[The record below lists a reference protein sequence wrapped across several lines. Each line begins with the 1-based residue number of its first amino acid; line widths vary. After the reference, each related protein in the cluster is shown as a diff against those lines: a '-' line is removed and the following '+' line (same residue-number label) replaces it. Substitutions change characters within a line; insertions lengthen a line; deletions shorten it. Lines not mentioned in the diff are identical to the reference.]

1 MMSSPR
7 VLLRSSVPI
16 WTLANRRSLDL
27 SVPRLMAIVNVT
39 PDSFSDGGLYPSVE
53 ATVRACDGFVAAGA
67 AILDLGGESTRPGAA
82 RINVAEQIRRVL
94 PVIEA
99 LRRDRRFDAI
109 PISVDTTLAAVAQ
122 AALLAG
128 ADAINDVSG
137 LADDGPAM
145 LDLLG
150 ASDCGYILMH
160 RLRPPEADSYSDR
173 YADAPRYH
181 DVVADVKS
189 ALVAGL
195 ERLDLHGIAR
205 ERVVLDPGL
214 GFGKTVEQNLE
225 LIRRTDELRR
235 IGLPVLSGLSRKSF
249 VGRWSLGR
257 DSQPSERLQGT
268 LELSAEH
275 VRCGATLLR
284 VHDVAAHAELLA
296 ALLATRI
303 PRASVGSD
311 GR

>member
-1 MMSSPR
+1 MP
-7 VLLRSSVPI
+7 L
-16 WTLANRRSLDL
+16 WTLAHGRSLDL
-27 SVPRLMAIVNVT
+27 SAPRLMAIVNVT
-39 PDSFSDGGLYPSVE
+39 PDSFSDGGRYPSIAE
-53 ATVRACDGFVAAGA
+53 AVTACAEFVAAGA
-67 AILDLGGESTRPGAA
+67 DMLDIGGESTRPGAA
-82 RINVAEQIRRVL
+82 RVAPVEQVERVV

-99 LRRDRRFDAI
+99 LRRDARFDAI
-109 PISVDTTLAAVAQ
+109 PISVDTTMASVAS
-122 AALLAG
+122 AALNAG
-128 ADAINDVSG
+128 ADAVNDVSG

-145 LDLLG
+145 LNLLS

-160 RLRPPEADSYSDR
+160 RLRPPESDSYSDR
-173 YADAPRYH
+173 YTDAPQYR
-181 DVVADVKS
+181 DVVGAVKG

-195 ERLDLHGIAR
+195 ERLDLHGVAR
-205 ERVVLDPGL
+205 ERIVLDPGL

-225 LIRRTDELRR
+225 LIRRTEEFRR
-235 IGLPVLSGLSRKSF
+235 LGLPILSGLSRKSF

-275 VRCGATLLR
+275 VRRGATLLR
-284 VHDVAAHAELLA
+284 VHDVAAHTELLTS
-296 ALLATRI
+296 LLAKRT

>member
-1 MMSSPR
+1 
-7 VLLRSSVPI
+7 
-16 WTLANRRSLDL
+16 
-27 SVPRLMAIVNVT
+27 MAIVNVT
-39 PDSFSDGGLYPSVE
+39 PDSFSDGGRYPTVAE
-53 ATVRACDGFVAAGA
+53 AVAACAAFVAAGA
-67 AILDLGGESTRPGAA
+67 HMLDIGGESTRPGAA
-82 RINVAEQIRRVL
+82 RVAPVEQVERVV

-99 LRRDRRFDAI
+99 LRRDPRFDAI
-109 PISVDTTLAAVAQ
+109 PISVDTTMASVAR

-128 ADAINDVSG
+128 ADAVNDVSG

-181 DVVADVKS
+181 DVVAEVKA

-195 ERLDLHGIAR
+195 ERLDLHGVAR

-284 VHDVAAHAELLA
+284 VHDVAAHAELLT
-296 ALLATRI
+296 ALLAKRT

>member
-1 MMSSPR
+1 MP
-7 VLLRSSVPI
+7 V

-39 PDSFSDGGLYPSVE
+39 PDSFSDGGLYPTVD
-53 ATVRACDGFVAAGA
+53 ATVRACEALVAAGA
-67 AILDLGGESTRPGAA
+67 AVLDVGGESTRPGAA
-82 RINVAEQIRRVL
+82 RIAAAEQIRRVL

-99 LRRDRRFDAI
+99 LRGDRRFDAI
-109 PISVDTTLAAVAQ
+109 PISVDTTLAEVAH
-122 AALLAG
+122 AALRAG
-128 ADAINDVSG
+128 ADAVNDVSG
-137 LADDGPAM
+137 LADGGPAM
-145 LDLLG
+145 LELL
-150 ASDCGYILMH
+150 ASADCGYILMH

-173 YADAPRYH
+173 YTDAPRYR
-181 DVVADVKS
+181 DVVADVKA

-235 IGLPVLSGLSRKSF
+235 LGRPILSGLSRKSF

-257 DSQPSERLQGT
+257 DSEPSERLQGT
-268 LELSAEH
+268 LDISAEH
-275 VRCGATLLR
+275 VRHGATLLR

-296 ALLATRI
+296 KRI
-303 PRASVGSD
+303 PHASVGSN
-311 GR
+311 GS